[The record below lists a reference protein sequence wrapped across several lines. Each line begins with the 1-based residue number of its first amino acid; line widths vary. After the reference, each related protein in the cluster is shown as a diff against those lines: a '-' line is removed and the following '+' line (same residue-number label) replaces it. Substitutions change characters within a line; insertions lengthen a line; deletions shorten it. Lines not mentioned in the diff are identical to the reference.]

1 MHEHATNITTY
12 AASLGAAAV
21 TVLQEVQPE
30 AQQWTVLGLL
40 GVVVVGIGRWLV
52 RAVEKSGDQTTAA
65 IKESTAAQATAA
77 TKLELLLVQAESQRR
92 SNHEDHQA
100 ILGRLEAMNQRTP

>member
-1 MHEHATNITTY
+1 MSQSTEIVTY
-12 AASLGAAAV
+12 AASVGAAASSM
-21 TVLQEVQPE
+21 LQEAQPE

-52 RAVEKSGDQTTAA
+52 KAVEKSGDQTTAA
-65 IKESTAAQATAA
+65 IKESTAAQGIAA
-77 TKLELLLVQAESQRR
+77 TKMELLMVQAEAQRR

-100 ILGRLEAMNQRTP
+100 ILGRLEALNQRNP